1 MEHEIF
7 TTGAYTAKV
16 YRCNT
21 AVVGSGAAGFNAAD
35 RLWQLGQH
43 DIVLVTEN
51 RAGGTSR
58 NTGSD
63 KQTYYKLTLS
73 GGEPDSVREMADTL
87 FAGRCV
93 DGDLALCEAALSSQ
107 CFLKLVELGVP
118 FPRNRYG
125 EYIGYKTDHD
135 PRRRATSVGP
145 YTSKQMTECLEAAV
159 QAKGVPMLDKTQ
171 VIKILTNGGTV
182 CGLLCL
188 NVTAQNDA
196 DRFVLIRCKNVIW
209 ATGGPAGMYADSVY
223 PFSQYGATG
232 LALEAGAKGKNLTEW
247 QYGLASVAPRWNV
260 SGTYMQVLPR
270 VYSAAADGSDEREFL
285 MDFFTDAHDMLSKLF
300 LKGYQ
305 WPFDV
310 RKVADGSSIIDILV
324 YLETCKGRKVYLD
337 YRTNPAD
344 GEFSYD
350 DLLPEAHEYLTR
362 AGACFGTPIERLA
375 HMNQPAID
383 FYRDKGVDLYTQPLE
398 IALCAQHNNGGIGID
413 CWWQTDV
420 KGLFAVGE
428 AAASHGVY
436 RPGGTAL
443 NAGQVGSTRAAQYIA
458 ARCRGDASAGFD
470 AAASAALAEM
480 AALADACRADT
491 GNVRALWQHAA
502 EEMSRCGAAIRDPAQ
517 IRAYGK
523 QVEAQLAGF
532 AKTVKAGSRTELA
545 MVYRLRDMLLS
556 QHAYLTA
563 MADYTAHGGKSR
575 GSALYTDLTGGIK
588 PFTQLPDTFTFALDE
603 AEAPLIQELWFEDG
617 TCRTRWRAPRPIP
630 EDDDFFENVWRS
642 YRETGNI
649 Y

>member
-1 MEHEIF
+1 MENEIF
-7 TTGAYTAKV
+7 RAGNYTAKV
-16 YRCNT
+16 VRCNT
-21 AVVGSGAAGFNAAD
+21 AIVGSGAAGFNAAD

-51 RAGGTSR
+51 RVGGTSR

-73 GGEPDSVREMADTL
+73 GGDPDSVREMADTL

-93 DGDLALCEAALSSQ
+93 DGDIALCEAALSTQ

-188 NVTAQNDA
+188 NTAAQDA
-196 DRFVLIRCKNVIW
+196 ADHFTLIRCKNVIW

-270 VYSAAADGSDEREFL
+270 VYSTAADGSDEREFL
-285 MDFFTDAHDMLSKLF
+285 MDFFTDAYDMLSKLF

-310 RKVADGSSIIDILV
+310 RKVAHGSSIIDILV

-337 YRTNPAD
+337 YRKNPVD
-344 GEFSYD
+344 GAFSYEA
-350 DLLPEAHEYLTR
+350 LLPEAREYLTR

-458 ARCRGDASAGFD
+458 ARCQGDAPACFD
-470 AAASAALAEM
+470 TEAAAALAEM
-480 AALADACRADT
+480 GALADACRADT

-523 QVEAQLAGF
+523 QVKAQLAGF

-563 MADYTAHGGKSR
+563 MADYTAHGGQSR
-575 GSALYTDLTGGIK
+575 GSALYTDLTGGVK
-588 PFTQLPDTFTFALDE
+588 PFAQLPGTFTFALDE
-603 AEAPLIQELWFEDG
+603 TEAPLIQELWFEDG
-617 TCRTRWRAPRPIP
+617 TCKTDWRAPRPIP

-649 Y
+649 D

>member
-1 MEHEIF
+1 MENEIF
-7 TTGAYTAKV
+7 RAGNYTAKV
-16 YRCNT
+16 VRCNT
-21 AVVGSGAAGFNAAD
+21 AIVGSGAAGFNAAD

-51 RAGGTSR
+51 RVGGTSR

-73 GGEPDSVREMADTL
+73 GGDPDSVREMADTL

-93 DGDLALCEAALSSQ
+93 DGDIALCEAALSTQ

-171 VIKILTNGGTV
+171 VIKILTDGGTV

-196 DRFVLIRCKNVIW
+196 DHFVLIRCKNVIW

-270 VYSAAADGSDEREFL
+270 VFSTAADGSDEREFL

-375 HMNQPAID
+375 QMNQPAID

-458 ARCRGDASAGFD
+458 AHCQGDAPACFD
-470 AAASAALAEM
+470 TEAAAALTEM
-480 AALADACRADT
+480 AALADACRADA

-532 AKTVKAGSRTELA
+532 AQTVKAGSRTELA

-556 QHAYLTA
+556 QRAYLTA

-575 GSALYTDLTGGIK
+575 GSALYTDLTGGVK
-588 PFTQLPDTFTFALDE
+588 PFAQLPGTFTFALDE
-603 AEAPLIQELWFEDG
+603 TEAPLIQELWFEDG
-617 TCRTRWRAPRPIP
+617 TCKTDWRAPRPIP

-649 Y
+649 D

>member
-1 MEHEIF
+1 MENEIF
-7 TTGAYTAKV
+7 RAGNYTAKV
-16 YRCNT
+16 VRCNT
-21 AVVGSGAAGFNAAD
+21 AIVGSGAAGFNAAD

-51 RAGGTSR
+51 RVGGTSR

-73 GGEPDSVREMADTL
+73 GGDPDSVREMADTL

-93 DGDLALCEAALSSQ
+93 DGDIALCEAALSTQ

-171 VIKILTNGGTV
+171 VIKILTDGGTV

-188 NVTAQNDA
+188 NVTAQDAA
-196 DRFVLIRCKNVIW
+196 DRFTLIRCKNVIW

-337 YRTNPAD
+337 YRTNPAG

-350 DLLPEAHEYLTR
+350 ALLPEAHEYLTR

-480 AALADACRADT
+480 GTLADACRADT
-491 GNVRALWQHAA
+491 GNVRDLWQHAA

-532 AKTVKAGSRTELA
+532 AQTVKAGSRTELA
-545 MVYRLRDMLLS
+545 MAYRLRDMLLS
-556 QHAYLTA
+556 QRAYLTA

-575 GSALYTDLTGGIK
+575 GSALYTDLTDGVK
-588 PFTQLPDTFTFALDE
+588 PFAQLPGTFTFALDE
-603 AEAPLIQELWFEDG
+603 TEAPLIQELWFD
-617 TCRTRWRAPRPIP
+617 
-630 EDDDFFENVWRS
+630 
-642 YRETGNI
+642 
-649 Y
+649 